1 VAEADG
7 EIPKINPSE
16 SESQHYYGIR
26 LMLRFHS
33 VVSLIVCSAA
43 LWLLANAGQLSA
55 GYSRPS
61 DDLYPREAWEA
72 ASSAE
77 ELGWSS
83 TRVAALK
90 ANVDSV
96 GSAAFMIVTRGKVV
110 AAWGDTARTFRT
122 HSIRKSFMSALIGM
136 AVAEGKIDPE
146 GTLGDLGIT
155 EKGTKLTA
163 SELQARVIDL
173 LRARSGVYLA
183 AAGEI
188 DPMREARP
196 ARSSHAP
203 GTFWYYNNW
212 DFNVLGTVFRRA
224 TGEDIF
230 QAIDRRIAQPI
241 GMQDF
246 RAKEGTYGVEEYS
259 EHPTYGFRVS
269 ARDLARFGLLYL
281 HRGRWRGQQIV
292 PASWVD
298 ASLRSY
304 STTGDQGSLATKSGY
319 GLMWWIQTNAR
330 AHPELGIPDGTFTA
344 SGNGGQRLTV
354 IPQIE
359 TVIVNLMNTDVP
371 GPRIGS
377 NKWDRLLANVLKAR
391 LR

>member
-1 VAEADG
+1 MTRNRSVA
-7 EIPKINPSE
+7 
-16 SESQHYYGIR
+16 Y
-26 LMLRFHS
+26 L
-33 VVSLIVCSAA
+33 VVCIAA
-43 LWLLANAGQLSA
+43 LGLLACAGLRPASRVGDA
-55 GYSRPS
+55 RPS
-61 DDLYPREAWEA
+61 RDEFPQVAWEA
-72 ASSAE
+72 ASSIE

-83 TRVAALK
+83 ERVAALK
-90 ANVDSV
+90 ASVHSV

-110 AAWGDTARTFRT
+110 AAWGATARTFWT
-122 HSIRKSFMSALIGM
+122 HSVRKSFMSALIGM
-136 AVAEGKIDPE
+136 AVAEGKIDTSR
-146 GTLGDLGIT
+146 TLGDLGIA
-155 EKGTKLTA
+155 EKGTTLTA
-163 SELQARVIDL
+163 QERQARVLDL
-173 LRARSGVYLA
+173 LQARSGVYIA

-188 DPMREARP
+188 DAMRDARP
-196 ARSSHAP
+196 ARGSHAP
-203 GTFWYYNNW
+203 GAFWYYNNW
-212 DFNVLGTVFRRA
+212 DFNVLGTMFRRV

-230 QAIDRRIAQPI
+230 QAIDRRIARPI

-246 RAKEGTYGVEEYS
+246 RAEEGSYDVEEHS
-259 EHPTYGFRVS
+259 EHPTYAFRIS
-269 ARDLARFGLLYL
+269 ARDLARFGVLYL

-319 GLMWWIQTNAR
+319 GFMWWIQTNAR

-359 TVIVNLMNTDVP
+359 TVIVNLMNTDEP

-377 NKWDRLLANVLKAR
+377 NQWDSLLADALGAR